1 MEQRMSHFESDVT
14 QIRTLLEVLVSETR
28 DMKAKVD
35 GISALDKELAL
46 LREHHESHLA
56 DAKHLR
62 SDVDALQ
69 VTSEA
74 NESFIDKVR
83 GALVLI
89 GFLQAVLIGG
99 ATWLVTQV
107 VDSRQDIAVLQ
118 YMISKN
124 ERDQANRIG
133 PLTIPTP
140 GTK

>member
-1 MEQRMSHFESDVT
+1 MSHFESDVT

-28 DMKAKVD
+28 EMKAKVD

-46 LREHHESHLA
+46 LREHHEAHLA
-56 DAKHLR
+56 DAAHIR
-62 SDVDALQ
+62 SDVDVLQ
-69 VTSEA
+69 ASSEEA
-74 NESFIDKVR
+74 ESFIDKVR

-89 GFLQAVLIGG
+89 GFLQAAIIGG
-99 ATWLVTQV
+99 ATWIVTQV

-118 YMISKN
+118 YMVSKT

-140 GTK
+140 SNK

>member
-14 QIRTLLEVLVSETR
+14 QIRTLLEVLVNETR

-35 GISALDKELAL
+35 GISALDKDLAL
-46 LREHHESHLA
+46 LREHHEAHLA

-118 YMISKN
+118 YMISKT
-124 ERDQANRIG
+124 ERDQANRAG
-133 PLTIPTP
+133 PLIIPTP

>member
-28 DMKAKVD
+28 EMKAKVD

-46 LREHHESHLA
+46 LREHHEAHLA
-56 DAKHLR
+56 NAAHIR

-69 VTSEA
+69 VASEDA
-74 NESFIDKVR
+74 ESFIDKVR

-89 GFLQAVLIGG
+89 GFLQAVIIGG
-99 ATWLVTQV
+99 ATWIVTQV

-118 YMISKN
+118 YMVSKT

-140 GTK
+140 SNK

>member
-14 QIRTLLEVLVSETR
+14 QIRTLLEVLVNETR

-46 LREHHESHLA
+46 LREHHESHLM

-62 SDVDALQ
+62 SDVDQLQ

-118 YMISKN
+118 YMVSKT

-140 GTK
+140 VTK